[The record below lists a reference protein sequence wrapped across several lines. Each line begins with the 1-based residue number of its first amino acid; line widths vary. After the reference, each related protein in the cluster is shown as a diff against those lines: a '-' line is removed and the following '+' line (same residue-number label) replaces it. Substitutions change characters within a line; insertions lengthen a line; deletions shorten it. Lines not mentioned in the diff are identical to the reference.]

1 MKWSWFGRAAMALM
15 SAAALGLSMTAC
27 GGGTIAYLWAAGT
40 TAASGSTGSQG
51 GQLVGYLVDDYTGN
65 LTAIPGQPFASGGST
80 PVQVL
85 VRPGGRFVYAINQ
98 GTGFTST
105 STGSSDAIELFAVG
119 GTGTLTPEQSYE
131 SEGEGHVWAQFD
143 PTGSYLFVL
152 DRYGPPVKDA
162 AGNVISPGD
171 GNGVITTFSSDPS
184 TGRLSL
190 VKQTASTQPGQSAPN
205 FLEVGVNPLRMVQ
218 TGNCL
223 FTLNN
228 SNQTVSAYSVAN
240 GQLGTVTTGTI
251 TLNTASASSISS
263 GTNGGQYVFVT
274 DSNNGSSTS
283 FINSYTVG
291 SGCALVPFTGGRTT
305 NDPTVVNPVNAFLTT
320 SGKYVYV
327 LNASSTN
334 TTATTRGS
342 TITAYVINAGILQ
355 PISGSPFSSGAGPTC
370 MVEDP
375 TSKYLY
381 TSNGTDG
388 TITGYL
394 YSDTT
399 GQVAN
404 LSRGSTFQTSARSGL
419 SCLAISGN
427 L

>member
-40 TAASGSTGSQG
+40 TAASGSTGSQSG
-51 GQLVGYLVDDYTGN
+51 ELVGYLVDDYTGN

-98 GTGFTST
+98 GTGFTNKS
-105 STGSSDAIELFAVG
+105 SGSSDAIELFAVG
-119 GTGTLTPEQSYE
+119 GTGTLTAEQAYE
-131 SEGEGHVWAQFD
+131 TTGYGHVWAAFD
-143 PTGSYLFVL
+143 STGSYLFVL
-152 DRYGPPVKDA
+152 DKYSSSG
-162 AGNVISPGD
+162 S
-171 GNGVITTFSSDPS
+171 GNGAITTFSSDPS

-190 VKQTASTQPGQSAPN
+190 VQQTASTQSGQSAPT
-205 FLEVGVNPLRMVQ
+205 FLEVGVNPLRMLS
-218 TGNCL
+218 TGSCL
-223 FTLNN
+223 FTVNT
-228 SNQTVSAYSVAN
+228 SGQTVSAYSIAN

-251 TLNTASASSISS
+251 PLGTTSASSIS
-263 GTNGGQYVFVT
+263 GNGQYIFVT
-274 DSNNGSSTS
+274 DTNNGSPTS
-283 FINSYTVG
+283 YINSFTVG
-291 SGCALVPFTGGRTT
+291 SGCSLVPFTGGRTT

-320 SGKYVYV
+320 SSKYVYI

-334 TTATTRGS
+334 TTTTTRGS
-342 TITAYVINAGILQ
+342 TITAYVINGGILQ
-355 PISGSPFSSGAGPTC
+355 PIAGSPFSSGAGPTC

-394 YSDTT
+394 YSDTS
-399 GQVAN
+399 GEVAN
-404 LSRGSTFQTSARSGL
+404 LSRGSTFQTSAQNGL
-419 SCLAISGN
+419 SCLAISGSI
-427 L
+427 